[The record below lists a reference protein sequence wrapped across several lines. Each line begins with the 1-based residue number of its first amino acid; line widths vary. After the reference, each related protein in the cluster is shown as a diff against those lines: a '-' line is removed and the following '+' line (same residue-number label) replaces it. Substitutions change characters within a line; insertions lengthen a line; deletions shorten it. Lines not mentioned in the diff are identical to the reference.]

1 MLKDLADVA
10 TIFGSMSLVISV
22 FILIRELRETNRLA
36 RASNAQAMVEI
47 SGPFYLTMVQ
57 DRQLAEL
64 FARSAEGYAEM
75 DEIDRRRY
83 RRLLVWWLIFYE
95 NIFYQR
101 KQRLLDRHTFKPWW
115 RDLQIFLRDQNVS
128 QHWEGLKPLFQEE
141 FAEQVSEL
149 IAEEMQ
155 GLATRPVPHV

>member
-10 TIFGSMSLVISV
+10 TILGSMSLVISV

-64 FARSAEGYAEM
+64 FARSADGYEEM

-128 QHWEGLKPLFQEE
+128 QHWESLKELFQEE
-141 FAEQVSEL
+141 FAEHVSEL
-149 IAEEMQ
+149 IAEETQ
-155 GLATRPVPHV
+155 AQAARLAPQV

>member
-1 MLKDLADVA
+1 MLDKVVA
-10 TIFGSMSLVISV
+10 ISTILGSLSLVISV
-22 FILIRELRETNRLA
+22 IILVREVRETNRLA

-64 FARSAEGYAEM
+64 FARSAEGYEEM

-83 RRLLVWWLIFYE
+83 RRLLVWWMIFYE

-115 RDLQIFLRDQNVS
+115 RDLQIFLRDQNVA
-128 QHWEGLKPLFQEE
+128 QHWDSLKDLFQEE
-141 FAEQVSEL
+141 FAEHVSEL
-149 IAEEMQ
+149 IAEAHLQ
-155 GLATRPVPHV
+155 PAISARPHP

>member
-10 TIFGSMSLVISV
+10 TILGALSLVISV
-22 FILIRELRETNRLA
+22 VVLIREIRETNRLA

-57 DRQLAEL
+57 DRALAEL
-64 FARSAEGYAEM
+64 FARSAEGYEEL

-115 RDLQIFLRDQNVS
+115 RDLNVFLRDQNVS
-128 QHWEGLKPLFQEE
+128 QHWESLKDLFQEE
-141 FAEQVSEL
+141 FAEHVSEML
-149 IAEEMQ
+149 AEDRQ
-155 GLATRPVPHV
+155 ALLQRPEQPV